1 VVKQVNEVQG
11 VSLEEQERVEALYAW
26 ERRLQRRGA
35 VYIAGVDEA
44 GRGPLAGPVTAAAVI
59 LPPGLFIAGLNDSK
73 RIPPARRRQ
82 LAGIIKKESL
92 AWAVGWA
99 SVKEIDCLNIL
110 VASRWAMWR
119 ALMALPIKPDHV
131 LVDGLKLP
139 GFPVPQTP
147 LIGGDALSASI
158 AAASILAK
166 VARDEL
172 MVAYDAVFPGYGLAE
187 NKGYPTPEHRRAL
200 ACLGPSS
207 LHRLS
212 FKNAL
217 VVKSRDFHKYG
228 E

>member
-1 VVKQVNEVQG
+1 M
-11 VSLEEQERVEALYAW
+11 EEQERVAALYAW
-26 ERRLQRRGA
+26 ERRLQRLGA

-73 RIPPARRRQ
+73 RVSPARRRQ
-82 LAGIIKKESL
+82 LAVIIKEKSL

-99 SVKEIDCLNIL
+99 SVKEIDCLNIM

-119 ALMALPIKPDHV
+119 ALTALPVKPDHV
-131 LVDGLKLP
+131 LVDGFKLP

-147 LIGGDALSASI
+147 LVGGDALSASI

-166 VARDEL
+166 VARDDL
-172 MVAYDAVFPGYGLAE
+172 MEAYDAVFPGYGLAE
-187 NKGYPTPEHRRAL
+187 NKGYPTPGHRRAL
-200 ACLGPSS
+200 ARLGPSS

-212 FKNAL
+212 FTPL
-217 VVKSRDFHKYG
+217 LPGPSRDSLKNG

>member
-1 VVKQVNEVQG
+1 MVEVQG
-11 VSLEEQERVEALYAW
+11 VSLEEQERVDALYAW
-26 ERRLQRRGA
+26 ERRLQRQGA
-35 VYIAGVDEA
+35 VYIAGLDEA

-73 RIPPARRRQ
+73 KVPPRKRQ
-82 LAGIIKKESL
+82 ELAGTIKKASL

-139 GFPVPQTP
+139 GLPVPQTS
-147 LIGGDALSASI
+147 LVGGDALSASI

-200 ACLGPSS
+200 AYLGPTS